1 MPFVHVHW
9 FEGRTD
15 EQKAEIAKR
24 IEEALVEVAG
34 AAPEHCWVKFS
45 DSSKSDF
52 IIGEPVRVGPATT
65 QGAHLPRKAH
75 GGSPASGAIQI
86 DTEITTVDLGGGAL
100 GGVVGD
106 RGGQNL
112 TGHVVLV
119 LAGGGDQLLD
129 RRRGQARSGR

>member
-45 DSSKSDF
+45 DSSKPTSSSARQPSSHFPRSGLEEAGFFQPFFD
-52 IIGEPVRVGPATT
+52 PRA
-65 QGAHLPRKAH
+65 QGA
-75 GGSPASGAIQI
+75 GEG
-86 DTEITTVDLGGGAL
+86 
-100 GGVVGD
+100 
-106 RGGQNL
+106 
-112 TGHVVLV
+112 
-119 LAGGGDQLLD
+119 
-129 RRRGQARSGR
+129 RR